1 MTAFTSSA
9 TWSISRRGAAK
20 AALLALALPFAL
32 PSTAV
37 AGDAEFLSQSAGNTM
52 WTLIGAI
59 LVMFMQP
66 GFALVE
72 CGLTR
77 AKNAANIIMKNY
89 VDFAVG
95 SIIFLLVGFG
105 VMFGESAYGVIGTS
119 LFGLAGIDP
128 ATETGQW
135 TLTFWFFQSVFCATA
150 ATIVSGAVAERMRF
164 GSYFLASALV
174 SACIYPVSGHWAW
187 NGLYGLSEGWI
198 ESLGFIDFAGSTVV
212 HSVGGWVGLAGAM
225 ILGPRIGKYD
235 STGRARAIP
244 GHNLPLAAL
253 GVFILWFAWFGF
265 NCGSTTTADGTLG
278 FIAVNTGLAACA
290 GYLGALAT
298 IWFRIGSPDP
308 SMSFNGVLAGL
319 VGITAGCFDVSPFG
333 AVAIGL
339 LSGVLVVFSVMFI
352 DQVLKIDD
360 PVGAVSVHGVCGAFG
375 TLMVAFFAAPGY
387 GSDAVGLLYGGGF
400 SLFAPQLVGI
410 VAIGAWA
417 FCGGL
422 VVFSA
427 VKALCGIR
435 VSKETEIKGLDVTEH
450 GTEAYTEFQ
459 FFTSN

>member
-1 MTAFTSSA
+1 MTRPKPSVA
-9 TWSISRRGAAK
+9 WSMSRRGAAT
-20 AALLALALPFAL
+20 AAFLALALPCAL
-32 PSTAV
+32 PATAV
-37 AGDAEFLSQSAGNTM
+37 AAETEFLSQSAGNTM
-52 WTLIGAI
+52 WTLIGGI

-105 VMFGESAYGVIGTS
+105 MMFGESAYGLIGTS
-119 LFGLAGIDP
+119 MFGLSGVDP
-128 ATETGQW
+128 ATGPGQW
-135 TLTFWFFQSVFCATA
+135 TLTFWFFQSMFCATA

-164 GSYFLASALV
+164 GSYFLASVLI

-187 NGLYGLSEGWI
+187 NGLYGLSAGWI
-198 ESLGFIDFAGSTVV
+198 ENLGFIDFAGSTVV
-212 HSVGGWVGLAGAM
+212 HSVGGWIGLAGAM
-225 ILGPRIGKYD
+225 ILGPRIGKYGAG
-235 STGRARAIP
+235 GRARAIP

-265 NCGSTTTADGTLG
+265 NCGSTTTADGTIG
-278 FIAVNTGLAACA
+278 FIAANTGLAACA

-298 IWFRIGSPDP
+298 IWLRIGSPDP

-333 AVAIGL
+333 AVVIGF

-400 SLFAPQLVGI
+400 SLFAPQLIGI

-417 FCGGL
+417 FGGGL
-422 VVFSA
+422 VVFSV
-427 VKALCGIR
+427 VKAMCGVR
-435 VSKETEIKGLDVTEH
+435 VSEETEIKGLDVAEH
-450 GTEAYTEFQ
+450 GAEAYTEFQ